1 MLRSA
6 QVFTR
11 FEYRLASRLMQA
23 PWLEGSAHKRRLTL
37 HLFRRCAN
45 AGHVDALSTY
55 GVMLFRRGQSARDKA
70 RGVRCVVQAAEAG
83 HPEAQYQVGHIYEHG
98 CTQIARREDRAVTW
112 YARAAE
118 AGHAGAA
125 QRLSRAFDHGE
136 LGLPVDP
143 ERSRYWCLAD
153 SEAPMAGRQMTSVS
167 AQAPVLQ

>member
-1 MLRSA
+1 
-6 QVFTR
+6 
-11 FEYRLASRLMQA
+11 MQA
-23 PWLEGSAHKRRLTL
+23 PWLESSVQKRRLTM

-55 GVMLFRRGQSARDKA
+55 GVMLFRRGHTARDKA
-70 RGVRCVVQAAEAG
+70 RGVRCMVQAAEAG

-98 CTQIARREDRAVTW
+98 CTQFARREDRAVTW

-125 QRLSRAFDHGE
+125 QRLSRAFDQGE

-143 ERSRYWCLAD
+143 ERSRHWRLSD
-153 SEAPMAGRQMTSVS
+153 SEKAPATRQPASSPGR
-167 AQAPVLQ
+167 APALQ

>member
-6 QVFTR
+6 QVFTQL
-11 FEYRLASRLMQA
+11 EYRLASRLMQA

-55 GVMLFRRGQSARDKA
+55 GVMLFRRGHTARDKA
-70 RGVRCVVQAAEAG
+70 RGVRCVVKAAEAG
-83 HPEAQYQVGHIYEHG
+83 HPEAQYQVGYMYEHG
-98 CTQIARREDRAVTW
+98 CTQFARREDRAVTW

-125 QRLSRAFDHGE
+125 QRLAQAFDHGE

-143 ERSRYWCLAD
+143 ERSHHWHQAEGD
-153 SEAPMAGRQMTSVS
+153 TAAIARQMISVPARS
-167 AQAPVLQ
+167 PALQ